1 QEDDAALQGPAGHHR
16 HPRHGGAVGGRQAG
30 RLSRSEGPAL
40 PVATLQRR
48 PTVHRARGQVGA
60 HPGDG
65 PRIHR
70 DPRGQARRSSGAGL
84 LHGRHHR
91 RGTGPGRRDEEAP
104 GLAVKYELRVVSV
117 ERSLF
122 EGDVEFIIANG
133 ADGELGVLARH
144 APLMTILK
152 PGPLRI
158 QETIDGPEELLFVGG
173 GFMEVLPDRV
183 TVLADV
189 AEHADE
195 ISIEKAEAARRRAQE
210 RLAGTLT
217 TAEEVE
223 FQKAL
228 AMAEARLRLARARRG

>member
-1 QEDDAALQGPAGHHR
+1 MKFP
-16 HPRHGGAVGGRQAG
+16 
-30 RLSRSEGPAL
+30 
-40 PVATLQRR
+40 
-48 PTVHRARGQVGA
+48 
-60 HPGDG
+60 
-65 PRIHR
+65 
-70 DPRGQARRSSGAGL
+70 
-84 LHGRHHR
+84 
-91 RGTGPGRRDEEAP
+91 
-104 GLAVKYELRVVSV
+104 LRVVSV

-152 PGPLRI
+152 PGALRI
-158 QETIDGPEELLFVGG
+158 QEVIGGPEQVLFVGG
-173 GFMEVLPDRV
+173 GFLEVLPDRV

-195 ISIEKAEAARRRAQE
+195 ISVERAEAARRRAQE

-223 FQKAL
+223 FQQAL
-228 AMAEARLRLARARRG
+228 AMAEARLRLARMRRA

>member
-1 QEDDAALQGPAGHHR
+1 M
-16 HPRHGGAVGGRQAG
+16 
-30 RLSRSEGPAL
+30 
-40 PVATLQRR
+40 
-48 PTVHRARGQVGA
+48 
-60 HPGDG
+60 
-65 PRIHR
+65 
-70 DPRGQARRSSGAGL
+70 
-84 LHGRHHR
+84 
-91 RGTGPGRRDEEAP
+91 
-104 GLAVKYELRVVSV
+104 KYELRVVSV

-158 QETIDGPEELLFVGG
+158 QEAIGAPEQILFVGG
-173 GFMEVLPDRV
+173 GFLEVLPDRV

-189 AEHADE
+189 AEHVEE

-217 TAEEVE
+217 TSEEIE
-223 FQKAL
+223 FQSEL
-228 AMAEARLRLARARRG
+228 AVAEARLRLARARRG

>member
-1 QEDDAALQGPAGHHR
+1 L
-16 HPRHGGAVGGRQAG
+16 
-30 RLSRSEGPAL
+30 
-40 PVATLQRR
+40 
-48 PTVHRARGQVGA
+48 
-60 HPGDG
+60 
-65 PRIHR
+65 
-70 DPRGQARRSSGAGL
+70 
-84 LHGRHHR
+84 
-91 RGTGPGRRDEEAP
+91 
-104 GLAVKYELRVVSV
+104 KYELRVVSV

-122 EGDVEFIIANG
+122 EGEVEFIIANG

-158 QETIDGPEELLFVGG
+158 QVVYGGEEEILFVGG

-217 TAEEVE
+217 TSEEIE
-223 FQKAL
+223 FQNEL
-228 AMAEARLRLARARRG
+228 ATAEARLRLARARRG

>member
-1 QEDDAALQGPAGHHR
+1 MKFP
-16 HPRHGGAVGGRQAG
+16 
-30 RLSRSEGPAL
+30 
-40 PVATLQRR
+40 
-48 PTVHRARGQVGA
+48 
-60 HPGDG
+60 
-65 PRIHR
+65 
-70 DPRGQARRSSGAGL
+70 
-84 LHGRHHR
+84 
-91 RGTGPGRRDEEAP
+91 
-104 GLAVKYELRVVSV
+104 LRVVSV

-158 QETIDGPEELLFVGG
+158 QETYGETEQLLFVGG
-173 GFMEVLPDRV
+173 GFLEVLPDRV

-195 ISIEKAEAARRRAQE
+195 ISVEKAEEARRRAQE

-217 TAEEVE
+217 TAEETE
-223 FQKAL
+223 FQNAL
-228 AMAEARLRLARARRG
+228 AMAEARLRLARMRRG